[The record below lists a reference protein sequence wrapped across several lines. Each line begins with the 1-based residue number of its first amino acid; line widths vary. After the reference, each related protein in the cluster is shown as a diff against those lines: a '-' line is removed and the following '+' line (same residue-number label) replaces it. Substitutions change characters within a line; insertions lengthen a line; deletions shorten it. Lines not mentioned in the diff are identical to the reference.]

1 MVLLILYLGILKYY
15 FHENSNN
22 ILQIAGI
29 SIRIMNSTTHHL
41 GENYELYAFLRDH
54 ELQLVLKVRKDLGKY
69 TIFKTILDNESL
81 EKLMEKNLRDI
92 EIIYE
97 YLKEKESFV
106 VKEQE
111 GKIVLKTIMTVG
123 KKVITSES

>member
-1 MVLLILYLGILKYY
+1 M
-15 FHENSNN
+15 
-22 ILQIAGI
+22 
-29 SIRIMNSTTHHL
+29 
-41 GENYELYAFLRDH
+41 
-54 ELQLVLKVRKDLGKY
+54 LKVRKDLGKY

>member
-1 MVLLILYLGILKYY
+1 
-15 FHENSNN
+15 
-22 ILQIAGI
+22 
-29 SIRIMNSTTHHL
+29 
-41 GENYELYAFLRDH
+41 
-54 ELQLVLKVRKDLGKY
+54 
-69 TIFKTILDNESL
+69 
-81 EKLMEKNLRDI
+81 MEKNLRDI